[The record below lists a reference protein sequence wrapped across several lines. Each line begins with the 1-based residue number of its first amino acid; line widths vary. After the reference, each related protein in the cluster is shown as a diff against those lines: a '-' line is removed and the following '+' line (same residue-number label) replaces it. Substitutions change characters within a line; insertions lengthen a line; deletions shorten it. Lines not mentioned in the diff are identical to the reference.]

1 MLVYFAPDT
10 VFNAKSW
17 PVLFEIVEKL
27 NKDAVLDLIRTTP
40 SGISR
45 AEIAQLLAVS
55 RSTVSVIVDDL
66 IAIGLVVERG
76 VGVSRG
82 GRRPIVLQLNADS
95 GRVVGV
101 DMGATHLLV
110 IVADL
115 LGQVLA
121 ETETPLDIAAGP
133 EIYLRRTF
141 AVVDESLQTAQ
152 CSLADVCAIGVGVPG
167 PVIADKG
174 IVSAPPIMPGWDDF
188 AIRQRLT
195 DYWRKPITL
204 DNDADLGAL
213 GEWAYGSGQGESNL
227 VYIKIGTG
235 IGCGI
240 LLGGKIYH
248 GVLGTAGE
256 IGHVTISEDG
266 PPCTCGNYGCLEA
279 MAGGRAIAQRAQLAI
294 KAGQRTQLMD
304 MNHHHEITARDVAV
318 AAQAGDTV
326 SQQLLSDAGRHIG
339 SAIASLINLL
349 NPGVVLVGG
358 GVTNAG
364 DFLLNPIRQAVNE
377 RTMRPSL
384 RAARIERAGLGRCS
398 TAMGAVS
405 LALTTTF
412 QNYVDA
418 HRERAPRRSAVALP

>member
-1 MLVYFAPDT
+1 MESLSQSVPYEIT
-10 VFNAKSW
+10 KK
-17 PVLFEIVEKL
+17 IVEKL
-27 NKDAVLDLIRTTP
+27 NKVSVLDLIRKTP
-40 SGISR
+40 EGISR
-45 AEIAQLLAVS
+45 AEIAQLLDVS
-55 RSTVSVIVDDL
+55 RSTISVIVDDL
-66 IAIGLVVERG
+66 IATGLVVERG
-76 VGVSRG
+76 AGMSRG
-82 GRRPIVLQLNADS
+82 GRRPIVLQLNAEA

-110 IVADL
+110 VVADL
-115 LGQVLA
+115 QGNVLA
-121 ETETPLDIAAGP
+121 EAETPLDIAQGP
-133 EIYLRRTF
+133 EGYLRQTF
-141 AVVDESLQTAQ
+141 TLVDENMRAAQ
-152 CSLADVCAIGVGVPG
+152 CSLAEVRAIGVGVPG

-188 AIRQRLT
+188 AIRQRLQ
-195 DYWRKPITL
+195 DQWHKPITL

-240 LLGGKIYH
+240 LLDGKMYH

-294 KAGQRTQLMD
+294 KAGQRTQLIE
-304 MNHHHEITARDVAV
+304 MNHHHEITARDVAL
-318 AAQAGDTV
+318 AAQAGDAV
-326 SQQLLSDAGRHIG
+326 SQQLLGDAGRHIG

-349 NPGVVLVGG
+349 NPGVVLIGG

-364 DFLLNPIRQAVNE
+364 DFLLGPIRQSVNE
-377 RTMRPSL
+377 RTLRPSL
-384 RAARIERAGLGRCS
+384 RAARIERAGLGRRS
-398 TAMGAVS
+398 IAMGAVS

-412 QNYVDA
+412 ADFIET
-418 HRERAPRRSAVALP
+418 HRERAPRRAALALP

>member
-1 MLVYFAPDT
+1 M
-10 VFNAKSW
+10 
-17 PVLFEIVEKL
+17 
-27 NKDAVLDLIRTTP
+27 NKEAVLDLIRKAP
-40 SGISR
+40 EGISR
-45 AEIAQLLAVS
+45 AEIAQLLDVS
-55 RSTVSVIVDDL
+55 RSTVSVIVDDF
-66 IAIGLVVERG
+66 IGTGLVVERG
-76 VGVSRG
+76 VGISRG
-82 GRRPIVLQLNADS
+82 GRRPIVLQLNAEA
-95 GRVVGV
+95 GRVIGV

-110 IVADL
+110 VVADL
-115 LGQVLA
+115 QGKVLA
-121 ETETPLDIAAGP
+121 ETETPLDIAQGP
-133 EIYLRRTF
+133 ENYLRQTYKL
-141 AVVDESLQTAQ
+141 VTDSLESAH
-152 CSLADVCAIGVGVPG
+152 CSLADVRAIGVGVPG

-188 AIRQRLT
+188 AIRQRLCQH
-195 DYWRKPITL
+195 WQKPITL
-204 DNDADLGAL
+204 DNDADLGAV

-240 LLGGKIYH
+240 LLNGQIYH

-304 MNHHHEITARDVAV
+304 MNHSHEITARDVAQ
-318 AAQAGDTV
+318 AALAGDAV
-326 SQQLLSDAGRHIG
+326 SQQLLNDAGRHIG

-349 NPGVVLVGG
+349 NPGVVLIGG

-364 DFLLNPIRQAVNE
+364 HFLLGPIRQVVNE

-384 RAARIERAGLGRCS
+384 RAARIERAGLGRRS
-398 TAMGAVS
+398 TALGAVS

-412 QNYVDA
+412 RDYVET
-418 HRERAPRRSAVALP
+418 HRERVARRPVAV